1 LNVGL
6 GWIWLCPLA
15 YVSIMLAFLLQNLFG
30 FLGSLVQKSTAK
42 EEVDLEP
49 GLHLGLLPWAKEE
62 VDLEPGL
69 HLGLLPWAP
78 FTVHIKED

>member
-49 GLHLGLLPWAKEE
+49 GLHLGLLPWA
-62 VDLEPGL
+62 
-69 HLGLLPWAP
+69 P